1 MCILCYNQV
10 FKFSRTYLM
19 PIPAFDEIVDY
30 VNYHYYSKPMT
41 VVNIKRL
48 QIPFPHPL
56 RDLKTPDGARFSVR
70 ASHGLLHALS
80 AANLI
85 DKIDEYYTKYVPDYA
100 EFMNESVR
108 YFGIEREKL
117 IQLIKIAALFH
128 DAGRQGDGMDLW
140 DPVSGL
146 ACKNYLIEQ
155 CDIAEHVAIII
166 ADTIVYKDDKDI
178 YVNQHSSRHP
188 LIDFFRQLVNMADTL
203 EVIRTRHIFKPE
215 YLPLVAYVTPQQMV
229 EEIIPGLII
238 PHREHIVKQGR
249 FSKKGLISYESN
261 GFKYEDTNFKSK
273 PGKNFDAMAIAYKE
287 TVVEHH
293 LSILNINENNLD
305 ELFKKALRGIDT
317 YKNENRIGIK
327 FFHGGFFAPRYH
339 GKTGYN
345 RAEYYEGILNS
356 PEIVQGDKLKAL
368 YALLASHDGATLQE
382 EVLRSFNQTN
392 LSLVKL
398 QIAELLKKSYSAP
411 NLNNELKEHVF
422 IANGVKVMI

>member
-1 MCILCYNQV
+1 
-10 FKFSRTYLM
+10 M
-19 PIPAFDEIVDY
+19 PIPEFDEIVDY

-85 DKIDEYYTKYVPDYA
+85 DKVDEYYSKYVPDYA
-100 EFMNESVR
+100 DFMNDSVR

-117 IQLIKIAALFH
+117 IQLIKIAVLFH

-140 DPVSGL
+140 DPASGL

-155 CDIAEHVAIII
+155 CDIAEYLAIII
-166 ADTIVYKDDKDI
+166 ADTIVYKDDKDK
-178 YVNQHSSRHP
+178 YVDKHSSRLS

-203 EVIRTRHIFKPE
+203 EVIRTRHEFKPE
-215 YLPLVAYVTPQQMV
+215 FLPLAKYVTPQQMV
-229 EEIIPGLII
+229 NEIIPGLIV

-249 FSKKGLISYESN
+249 FSKKGLISYESK
-261 GFKYEDTNFKSK
+261 GFRYEDTNFKSN

-287 TVVEHH
+287 TVEEHQ

-305 ELFKKALRGIDT
+305 EVFEKAIRGINT
-317 YKNENRIGIK
+317 YQNENKVGIK

-339 GKTGYN
+339 GKTGSD
-345 RAEYYEGILNS
+345 RAAYYERILNDPQTS
-356 PEIVQGDKLKAL
+356 SAKKLKAL
-368 YALLASHDGATLQE
+368 YALFASHDGATLQE

-398 QIAELLKKSYSAP
+398 QIADLLKNYYSVQ
-411 NLNNELKEHVF
+411 NLNTDIKDHVLK
-422 IANGVKVMI
+422 ANGVKAMI

>member
-1 MCILCYNQV
+1 
-10 FKFSRTYLM
+10 M
-19 PIPAFDEIVDY
+19 PIPSFDEIVDY

-56 RDLKTPDGARFSVR
+56 RDLKTPDGERFSVR

-85 DKIDEYYTKYVPDYA
+85 DKIDKFYTRFVPDYTDL
-100 EFMNESVR
+100 MNDSVR

-117 IQLIKIAALFH
+117 IQLIKIAVLFH

-140 DPVSGL
+140 DPASGL

-155 CDIAEHVAIII
+155 CDIAEYLAIII
-166 ADTIVYKDDKDI
+166 ADTIVYKDDKDK
-178 YVNQHSSRHP
+178 YVNKHSSRLP

-203 EVIRTRHIFKPE
+203 EVIRTRHVFKPKF
-215 YLPLVAYVTPQQMV
+215 LPLAAYVTPQQMV
-229 EEIIPGLII
+229 NEIIPGLIV

-249 FSKKGLISYESN
+249 FSKKGVISYNSE
-261 GFKYEDTNFKSK
+261 GYEYDDRDFKSN

-287 TVVEHH
+287 TVAKHH
-293 LSILNINENNLD
+293 LSILNINEDNLD
-305 ELFKKALRGIDT
+305 VVFEKAIRGIKT
-317 YKNENRIGIK
+317 YQNENKVGIK

-339 GKTGYN
+339 GKTGSD
-345 RAEYYEGILNS
+345 RAEYYENILNS
-356 PEIVQGDKLKAL
+356 QETPTAKKLKAL
-368 YALLASHDGATLQE
+368 YALFASYDGATLQE

-392 LSLVKL
+392 LSRVKL
-398 QIAELLKKSYSAP
+398 QIANLLKDHCSVQS
-411 NLNNELKEHVF
+411 LNTDIKDHVLK
-422 IANGVKVMI
+422 ANGVRARV